1 MFRHLLFAYNETLGG
16 RRWRASCSLRPE
28 SHPFADKEGRPS
40 MFVLLAVLQLA
51 IAAPEPRTAA
61 VAPNTLTLT
70 HPAIQALEKRDLNAL
85 GRILR
90 KTPSLAQARVAGP
103 FRETL
108 LLRAIALSAPASVK
122 LLLDHGADPNIRD
135 GRGTPALLVAASL
148 ARPSQKRGLQ
158 SAAESVFLALLSD
171 SRTDAQI
178 QDKAYLGDGRAAL
191 HEAARNGNVKL
202 MLTLVN
208 DRQVPVDVRS
218 KVGETPLHFAAR
230 AGQLKAIRLLIRLK
244 ADLNA
249 SSKFTHSTPL
259 MLAAESGHDDAIR
272 LLLRSG
278 ARRELSDVFGKKPE
292 RRYLE
297 YKKTERD
304 QRKKRI

>member
-1 MFRHLLFAYNETLGG
+1 M
-16 RRWRASCSLRPE
+16 
-28 SHPFADKEGRPS
+28 
-40 MFVLLAVLQLA
+40 VLLITLLQLA
-51 IAAPEPRTAA
+51 IAAPGPR
-61 VAPNTLTLT
+61 VATSVPLTLTLT
-70 HPAIQALEKRDLNAL
+70 HPAIQALERRDLNAL
-85 GRILR
+85 SRHLR
-90 KTPSLAQARVAGP
+90 ASPGLVSARVAGP

-108 LLRAIALSAPASVK
+108 LLRAIALSAPASVQ
-122 LLLDHGADPNIRD
+122 LLLSKGSDPNVRD

-148 ARPSQKRGLQ
+148 ARPSQKPGLQ
-158 SAAESVFLALLSD
+158 SSAEKVFLELIAD
-171 SRTDAQI
+171 PRTDVAI

-191 HEAARNGNVKL
+191 HEASRNGNL
-202 MLTLVN
+202 RLISALVHKHKI
-208 DRQVPVDVRS
+208 PVDVRS

-278 ARRELSDVFGKKPE
+278 AKRELGDIFGKKPE

-297 YKKTERD
+297 FKKTSRD
-304 QRKKRI
+304 QRRKRI